1 MAGRRRAYIN
11 QTLVLVQGVTTL
23 ERTKRRKETTERKK
37 QLRKDLRKVR
47 KGSRNTRREIETT
60 FLSFF
65 RFFSLFTNSPARYAK
80 CRLIVTL
87 VGKVCFP
94 RSCYKDVTKDKL
106 SQSDVETGA
115 PRWQDICYC
124 HVWLCLLAEACTYSV
139 NYETEYGVCKICR
152 VCFDVTLIS
161 ARSPQHYRH
170 NNARIDARAK
180 RLVLC

>member
-1 MAGRRRAYIN
+1 MATTDMRLCWESTGKKIERNRHKVEWSRVSFLAGRRRAYIN

-37 QLRKDLRKVR
+37 QLRKNLRKVR

-106 SQSDVETGA
+106 SQS
-115 PRWQDICYC
+115 R
-124 HVWLCLLAEACTYSV
+124 VWRPARRGGRIYATA
-139 NYETEYGVCKICR
+139 TFGFVC
-152 VCFDVTLIS
+152 
-161 ARSPQHYRH
+161 
-170 NNARIDARAK
+170 
-180 RLVLC
+180 